1 MRVSVQLQVG
11 CRENERKG
19 RGPYGGN
26 HDKYLHGG
34 FEPVVCAMWRALA
47 VIVTRFPTGI
57 KMSQLISSGLCLSV
71 NLGHQLR
78 LPGDHGRGVDGLCGG
93 GNTYAAVSACRLS
106 RTLIGQHVL
115 LDVCTRVI
123 RT

>member
-57 KMSQLISSGLCLSV
+57 KDVSTDLVRFVSFCEFGAPTQIA
-71 NLGHQLR
+71 
-78 LPGDHGRGVDGLCGG
+78 GRSWQRG
-93 GNTYAAVSACRLS
+93 
-106 RTLIGQHVL
+106 
-115 LDVCTRVI
+115 
-123 RT
+123 